1 MTGLT
6 SGTPVPVVMSSPDT
20 GCGPL
25 APFTPGA
32 VIIMRRGGGSGCTFV
47 TKLENAQAAGAG
59 GVILV
64 NNQ

>member
-1 MTGLT
+1 
-6 SGTPVPVVMSSPDT
+6 
-20 GCGPL
+20 
-25 APFTPGA
+25 